1 MTPQPRRRALS
12 LEELELWLAS
22 DRAPA
27 KGGWNVSA
35 VDGLIAGIVAG
46 PEPIE
51 PEEWTRLIFG
61 ARPLGEDGD
70 AALQAVLDRHAA
82 VAKILAEAPA
92 SYAPLFMRTDEGI
105 VLARDWAAGFL
116 AAVRLRLEAWRPLLE
131 ATETRR
137 PAAADPGP
145 RPGSRH
151 RGPHRR
157 AAGAGQAAPRRGV
170 PPHPGR
176 GRRPSRSAP
185 VRRRAAHARV
195 GTEGRT
201 ELGGAGLGRCLP

>member
-46 PEPIE
+46 PEPVE
-51 PEEWTRLIFG
+51 PAEWTRLIFG

-82 VAKILAEAPA
+82 VARILAAAPA
-92 SYAPLFMRTDEGI
+92 GYAPLLMRTDEGV

-131 ATETRR
+131 AAETGGPLLPILVHV
-137 PAAADPGP
+137 PAPGIEGRIAELP
-145 RPGSRH
+145 ASARQH
-151 RGPHRR
+151 L
-157 AAGAGQAAPRRGV
+157 AGAYHHIPTAVAAL
-170 PPHPGR
+170 HALH
-176 GRRPSRSAP
+176 RSAAE
-185 VRRRAAHARV
+185 RRRSRRH
-195 GTEGRT
+195 
-201 ELGGAGLGRCLP
+201 